1 MVNNEEENW
10 TLVINRKSNK
20 SILQILKSIF
30 SYKDLLFLF
39 VKRDFIAQ
47 YKQTLLGPLWFFI
60 QPVLTTITFSVIFGN
75 LAKISTDGIPNILFY
90 MTGITFWN
98 YFADCVNKTSNTFTL
113 NQGLFGK
120 VYFPRLIVPISVI
133 LTNLLKFCIQF
144 FLLIIFWIYYFSI
157 SDSISIQKTILFFPL
172 LIFSMA
178 LLGLGVGMV
187 ISSLTTKYR
196 DLSFLVTFGV
206 QLLMYA
212 SPIVYPLS
220 IVPIK
225 YKWIILLNPMTSII
239 ETFKHGFIGV
249 GVFEPFW
256 LIYSFVV
263 SVLLFFIGVKIF
275 NKVEKSFIDTV

>member
-10 TLVINRKSNK
+10 TLVIDKKSNK
-20 SILQILKSIF
+20 SILQILKSIL

-120 VYFPRLIVPISVI
+120 VYFPRLIVPISII

-157 SDSISIQKTILFFPL
+157 SDSIIIQNTILFFPL

-249 GVFEPFW
+249 GVFEPVW
-256 LIYSFVV
+256 LIYSFVI

>member
-1 MVNNEEENW
+1 MVNKEEENW
-10 TLVINRKSNK
+10 TLVISKKSNK
-20 SILQILKSIF
+20 SILQIFKSIY

-47 YKQTLLGPLWFFI
+47 YKQTLLGPLWFLI

-120 VYFPRLIVPISVI
+120 VYFPRLIVPISII

-144 FLLIIFWIYYFSI
+144 LLLIIFWIYYFSI
-157 SDSISIQKTILFFPL
+157 SDSIRIQNTILFFPL

-187 ISSLTTKYR
+187 VSSLTTKYR
-196 DLSFLVTFGV
+196 DLSFLVTFGI

-256 LIYSFVV
+256 LIYSFVI
-263 SVLLFFIGVKIF
+263 SVLIFFIGVKIF

>member
-1 MVNNEEENW
+1 MVSNEEENW
-10 TLVINRKSNK
+10 TLVINKKSNK

-60 QPVLTTITFSVIFGN
+60 QPILTTITFTIIFGN
-75 LAKISTDGIPNILFY
+75 LANISTDGIPQVLFY

-98 YFADCVNKTSNTFTL
+98 YFADCINKTSNTFLL

-120 VYFPRLIVPISVI
+120 VYFPRLIVPLSIVI
-133 LTNLLKFCIQF
+133 TNLLKFSLQF
-144 FLLIIFWIYYFSI
+144 ILLLLFWIYYFTI
-157 SDSISIQKTILFFPL
+157 SQGFFIQNTILFFPL
-172 LIFSMA
+172 FVLAMA
-178 LLGLGVGMV
+178 LLGLGLGII

-225 YKWIILLNPMTSII
+225 YKWIVLLNPMTSII